1 MKTCDIHY
9 HTGDG
14 LSAERTVKHFL
25 RLKEATSLSK
35 ICLLS
40 IPVSVGTSA
49 GAKAYRLENLWV
61 LMIKD
66 MLYPYAFAYLGFYHG
81 KDKAD
86 YLTQVKTGVEQGFEG
101 IKILETK
108 PDTQKYYGVRM
119 CDNCFDDAFS
129 YAEENNIP
137 VLMHVADPA
146 TSWDIDKV
154 DKWAYDHG
162 RFYGLPGFMTREE
175 LYNDSQQILK
185 NHPDLKVT
193 FAHFYFMGGEIQR
206 AEELFERFDNVS
218 FDLTPGKEMYTDF
231 GTDNKRVRDFFIK
244 YADRIYFGTDTN
256 DQDDAEN
263 IFNYQCG
270 LNELVN
276 RALDESEKFNWHNTL
291 DCYPLNLP
299 EDVKE
304 KIRYT
309 NFIHLL
315 GETPKKVNYEAVKKE
330 IAVIEQQKDN
340 LSDGDK
346 EILEVVKA
354 YFCTK

>member
-14 LSAERTVKHFL
+14 LSADRAVAHFL
-25 RLKEATSLSK
+25 RLKDATDLDK

-40 IPVSVGTSA
+40 IPVSSGP
-49 GAKAYRLENLWV
+49 KAYRLENLWV

-81 KDKAD
+81 EKKQD
-86 YLTQVKTGVEQGFEG
+86 YLTQVKTGIEEGFEG

-108 PDTQKYYGVRM
+108 PDTQKNFGVRM
-119 CDNCFDDAFS
+119 WDTCFDEAYS

-137 VLMHVADPA
+137 VLMHVADPE
-146 TSWDIDKV
+146 TSWDINKV

-162 RFYGLPGFMTREE
+162 RFYGLPGFMTKDE
-175 LYNDSQQILK
+175 LYEGSQEILK
-185 NHPDLKVT
+185 KHPDLKVT
-193 FAHFYFMGGEIQR
+193 FAHFYFMSAEIER
-206 AEELFERFDNVS
+206 AEKLFELFPNVS
-218 FDLTPGKEMYTDF
+218 FDLTPGKEMYTNF
-231 GTDNKRVRDFFIK
+231 GINNQLVRDFVIK

-256 DQDDAEN
+256 DSDDSDRT
-263 IFNYQCG
+263 FSYQCG
-270 LNELVN
+270 LNELVS
-276 RALDESEKFNWHNTL
+276 RALNDTEKFNWRNTL

-304 KIRYT
+304 KIRFG
-309 NFIHLL
+309 NFKKLL
-315 GETPKKVNYEAVKKE
+315 GETPKKVNYEAVKQE
-330 IAVIEQQKDN
+330 IALLEEQKDI

-346 EILEVVKA
+346 ETLEVVKE
-354 YFCTK
+354 YFYSK